1 MSRIRPPL
9 TTSMTGPVT
18 TPSSSLIA
26 LDVAPGP
33 LVLGPL
39 LGQDQAAFLVL
50 LREDEGLD
58 LVAQRHDLV
67 GVDVVADR
75 QLAAGDHA
83 LGLVADVEQDLVP
96 VDLDDRA
103 LDDLAV
109 LDRHERAVD
118 GVLEA
123 AAEVVVGDLAG
134 GVGAVFGEGA
144 EAAAGG
150 VGGFGVGL
158 GGGGQGVVGQGSRP
172 SGSRGRES
180 GRAAAGRREA
190 PDRLHP
196 GSGPG
201 HGRRA
206 TSRSSG
212 RSMVGGPRGVGAGR
226 DRPEVLDLEAGGARP
241 AAAAR
246 GA

>member
-18 TPSSSLIA
+18 TPSSSLMRSMSPQA
-26 LDVAPGP
+26 A

-39 LGQDQAAFLVL
+39 LGEDQPAFLVL
-50 LREDEGLD
+50 LGEDEGLD
-58 LVAQRHDLV
+58 LVAHRHDLV

-83 LGLVADVEQDLVP
+83 LGLVADVEEDLVP

-103 LDDLAV
+103 LHELAV
-109 LDRHERAVD
+109 LDGHERAVD

-123 AAEVVVGDLAG
+123 AAEVVVDDLAG

-144 EAAAGG
+144 EGAAGG

-158 GGGGQGVVGQGSRP
+158 VGQGVVGQGSRP
-172 SGSRGRES
+172 SGGRGQGGS
-180 GRAAAGRREA
+180 GRAAAGAAKRRTGYTRVFA
-190 PDRLHP
+190 QVTV
-196 GSGPG
+196 G
-201 HGRRA
+201 GRRA
-206 TSRSSG
+206 
-212 RSMVGGPRGVGAGR
+212 
-226 DRPEVLDLEAGGARP
+226 
-241 AAAAR
+241 AAR
-246 GA
+246 ADRSWADRHA